1 VMPPSVATTWKA
13 GRELS
18 FVSIH
23 FPVSRIEALAG
34 DSAQS
39 RRWIDNLGFR
49 VGVRDPLVASAAS
62 ALACEVRDPGDRTA
76 LFADHLADT
85 ILLQVL
91 RTGRG
96 TEPETRQQWHG
107 GLSPRAIRIVREKI
121 AEDLTV
127 GLTIEDLSREVGL
140 SRAHFA
146 RAFKLS
152 MGMAPH
158 QYVTACRVT
167 RAKELLARTDAPL
180 ADIALE
186 VGFSSQAHFTNR
198 FRGFAQL
205 TPAQYRRTVRRVP

>member
-1 VMPPSVATTWKA
+1 MPPSLATTWKA

-23 FPVSRIEALAG
+23 FPMSRIEALAD

-39 RRWIDNLGFR
+39 RRWIADLRFR
-49 VGVRDPLVASAAS
+49 VGVQDPLVAAAAT
-62 ALACEVRDPGDRTA
+62 ALAREVRDPGEQTA

-91 RTGRG
+91 RTGCG
-96 TEPETRQQWHG
+96 TGAQTRQQWRG

-121 AEDLTV
+121 AENLTV
-127 GLTIEDLSREVGL
+127 GMTIEDLSREVGL

-146 RAFKLS
+146 RAFKIS
-152 MGMAPH
+152 MGVPPH
-158 QYVTACRVT
+158 QYVTACRVA
-167 RAKELLARTDAPL
+167 RAKELLVETDAPL

-198 FRGFAQL
+198 FRGLSEL
-205 TPAQYRRTVRRVP
+205 TPGQYRRSAKRAA